1 MTTFQKEVASY
12 FGSLRK
18 DLQSVNQSRFDDKFN
33 QLENAVQSTNMV
45 CQASSAH
52 LLQIHDKIANASSS
66 SSSSSSSNSSSTPVI
81 TREVIE
87 LGGLEQFVD
96 LKNGFEV
103 MGAQMKLMRET
114 VDKLAAELLAV
125 ERDDDAVDE
134 ELGKRNLTDAELMKD
149 REAGGTLTR
158 EVARKKGT

>member
-1 MTTFQKEVASY
+1 
-12 FGSLRK
+12 
-18 DLQSVNQSRFDDKFN
+18 
-33 QLENAVQSTNMV
+33 MV

-52 LLQIHDKIANASSS
+52 LLQIHNKIANASSSS

-87 LGGLEQFVD
+87 LGGLEQFVN

-103 MGAQMKLMRET
+103 MGAQMKLMRGT

-125 ERDDDAVDE
+125 ERDDDGDDAVDE

-158 EVARKKGT
+158 EVTKKKGT

>member
-1 MTTFQKEVASY
+1 
-12 FGSLRK
+12 
-18 DLQSVNQSRFDDKFN
+18 
-33 QLENAVQSTNMV
+33 MV

-52 LLQIHDKIANASSS
+52 LLQIHNKIANASSSS

-87 LGGLEQFVD
+87 LGGLEQFVN

-103 MGAQMKLMRET
+103 MGAQMKLMRGT
-114 VDKLAAELLAV
+114 VDKLAAELLAQ
-125 ERDDDAVDE
+125 ERDGDDAVDE
-134 ELGKRNLTDAELMKD
+134 ELGTRNLTDAELMKD

-158 EVARKKGT
+158 KVTKKKGT